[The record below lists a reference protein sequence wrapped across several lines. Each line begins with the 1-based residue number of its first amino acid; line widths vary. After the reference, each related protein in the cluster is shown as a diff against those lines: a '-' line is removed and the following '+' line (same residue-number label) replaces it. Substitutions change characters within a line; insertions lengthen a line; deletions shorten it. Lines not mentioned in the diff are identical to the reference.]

1 MRIKNAS
8 CLWLNKAL
16 KRYGLYEDIQEK
28 ENTRIKEK
36 HRPCLFTVKL
46 FRNNISV
53 GSNSFTLSSSVRNL
67 STTLEGKLLKYNF
80 PEIHT

>member
-16 KRYGLYEDIQEK
+16 KRYGLYEYIQEK

-36 HRPCLFTVKL
+36 AQAVFIYNKTVSQEHFSGKL
-46 FRNNISV
+46 FIHP
-53 GSNSFTLSSSVRNL
+53 FFQYK
-67 STTLEGKLLKYNF
+67 KLIND
-80 PEIHT
+80 T